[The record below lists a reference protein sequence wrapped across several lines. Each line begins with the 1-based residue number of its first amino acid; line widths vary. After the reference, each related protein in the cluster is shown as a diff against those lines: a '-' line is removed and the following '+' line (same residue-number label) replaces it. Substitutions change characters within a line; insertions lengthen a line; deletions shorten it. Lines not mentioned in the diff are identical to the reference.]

1 MPLPKKVKPT
11 LPLVPNKTLSARR
24 EELLEYINK
33 DGTYLPK
40 SVLHEDLDRGMLDF
54 VKEELQIIV
63 EGAIVPT
70 VDRIITTQN
79 WSQYVETNMF
89 VDLDYN
95 PSPPFVTL
103 VRNPE
108 VKYGTNPSTQY
119 TIPNRKQFYYASV
132 PTWDGNVAGMD
143 IYTIPQP
150 VPVDI
155 KYSLKIICNRMRE
168 LNQLNKVVLQKFSS
182 RQAYSF
188 IKGQYVPIILD
199 NISDE
204 SQMSL
209 DSRKYYIQT
218 YDFTMLGYLIDEE
231 EFEVKPAIARALQL
245 VEVETAPRRRRRKVD
260 YFGNADLPNMDLTT
274 TPTPSVTPT
283 MTPTNMVSPTVTPTN
298 TSTPTPTSSNT
309 IVVPDLSINYDSPP
323 TAWSLN
329 QCLDVIIEITNVG
342 NGTTF
347 GNIAFLVLSINS
359 WTFNFNSS
367 QTTSETILGNIVDV
381 QNSDFTLEIISVGS
395 FILGYNFTTNQILTP
410 SQNIKLALQICAPG
424 FATNVNLNSIIQPGS
439 GGETFNDNNNVLI
452 TITSQ

>member
-245 VEVETAPRRRRRKVD
+245 VEIDTSSRKQRRRK
-260 YFGNADLPNMDLTT
+260 FPENPTEFELPF
-274 TPTPSVTPT
+274 VF
-283 MTPTNMVSPTVTPTN
+283 
-298 TSTPTPTSSNT
+298 
-309 IVVPDLSINYDSPP
+309 LSGIS
-323 TAWSLN
+323 SLN
-329 QCLDVIIEITNVG
+329 DVIEYRVNMNLLSSENIDTYDIFING
-342 NGTTF
+342 NFYGTD
-347 GNIAFLVLSINS
+347 I
-359 WTFNFNSS
+359 
-367 QTTSETILGNIVDV
+367 
-381 QNSDFTLEIISVGS
+381 QNLEI
-395 FILGYNFTTNQILTP
+395 NTNDI
-410 SQNIKLALQICAPG
+410 LQIDI
-424 FATNVNLNSIIQPGS
+424 VKD
-439 GGETFNDNNNVLI
+439 DNTQQSKLI
-452 TITSQ
+452 FGCKLV